1 MSWSA
6 WSETAKGS
14 LVAFARALQQRQVNF
29 LDDAAYLPEGVVW
42 PDMTSSVLH
51 VRYFFQDFL
60 DGVLCGFDR
69 ERAGFK
75 RLIVC
80 GTAGLGKSAFGA
92 WLCAQAVLYTNRT
105 VVYQVRTCELCVR
118 SQSLWQLLR
127 WTCGA
132 VASAT

>member
-1 MSWSA
+1 MC
-6 WSETAKGS
+6 SETARSS
-14 LVAFARALQQRQVNF
+14 LVLFAQALQQRQVIF
-29 LDDAAYLPEGVVW
+29 SDDAAYLPDGLRW

-69 ERAGFK
+69 ERVGFE

-92 WLCAQAVLYTNRT
+92 WLCAQAVQHTNRT
-105 VVYQVRTCELCVR
+105 VVYQVRMRVR
-118 SQSLWQLLR
+118 
-127 WTCGA
+127 CD
-132 VASAT
+132 